1 MDVIAPT
8 AAACGSAFSRLM
20 HFDPYDQEQ
29 RFRQM
34 WESVTVERPVQYSLF
49 TFGESVLP
57 YYLVCRAEKRSEP
70 VSLTKGEVR
79 ITRPTIITP
88 DTMHPEFRNFFEEN
102 DDGEEMVE
110 FLLARSAA
118 FKHLKLDNTAGPRQR
133 MSNNVEEVVAKLNRE
148 LDAEEED
155 RVAILSAPKA
165 FAGIAVLRYAA
176 ERVWSS
182 APDNLQELRER
193 GFLP

>member
-1 MDVIAPT
+1 MIVFI
-8 AAACGSAFSRLM
+8 AACGSTPRMPM
-20 HFDPYDQEQ
+20 HFDSFEQEQ
-29 RFRQM
+29 RFRKM
-34 WESVTVERPVQYSLF
+34 WESVAIERPVHYSLF

-57 YYLVCRAEKRSEP
+57 YFLVARSEKPGDP
-70 VSLTKGEVR
+70 VALTKGEVR

-88 DTMHPEFRNFFEEN
+88 DNMRPEFQNFFEEN
-102 DDGEEMVE
+102 DDGEAMVD

-118 FKHLKLDNTAGPRQR
+118 FSHLKLDNSHGPQRR

-148 LDAEEED
+148 LDEQEED
-155 RVAILSAPKA
+155 RVAILSAPKPL
-165 FAGIAVLRYAA
+165 AGIAVLRYAA

>member
-1 MDVIAPT
+1 MN
-8 AAACGSAFSRLM
+8 FS
-20 HFDPYDQEQ
+20 HSDPER
-29 RFRQM
+29 RFREA
-34 WESVTVERPVQYSLF
+34 WESVRIERPVHYSLF
-49 TFGESVLP
+49 TFGESQLP
-57 YYLVCRAEKRSEP
+57 YYLVCRAEKPRDP

-88 DTMHPEFRNFFEEN
+88 DSMRPEFQNFFEEGEGEG
-102 DDGEEMVE
+102 DGEEMID

-118 FKHLKLDNTAGPRQR
+118 FSHLRLNNSASAQQR
-133 MSNNVEEVVAKLNRE
+133 LSNEVEEVVARLNRE

-155 RVAILSAPKA
+155 RVAILSAPRNL
-165 FAGIAVLRYAA
+165 AGVAVLRYAA

-182 APDNLQELRER
+182 APDNVQELRER

>member
-1 MDVIAPT
+1 
-8 AAACGSAFSRLM
+8 M
-20 HFDPYDQEQ
+20 HFDPFDQEQ
-29 RFRQM
+29 RFRRM
-34 WESVTVERPVQYSLF
+34 WESVSIERPVHYSLF

-57 YYLVCRAEKRSEP
+57 YFLVGRAEKPGDP

-88 DTMHPEFRNFFEEN
+88 DTTRPEFRNFFEAE
-102 DDGEEMVE
+102 DDGEDMVE

-118 FKHLKLDNTAGPRQR
+118 FSHLKLDNAAGPKRR
-133 MSNNVEEVVAKLNRE
+133 MSNDVEEVVAKLNRE
-148 LDAEEED
+148 LDAKEED
-155 RVAILSAPKA
+155 RVAILSAPQA

-193 GFLP
+193 GLLP